1 MEFKLMEFLC
11 NIDFS
16 LTDQQVYQYITLPL
30 IIFFARICDVSL
42 GTLRIVFVS
51 KGKKNI
57 APFLGFFE
65 LLIWIVVI
73 SELFKTADSIMCY
86 FAYAGGYAA
95 GNFIGMNIEE
105 RIALGTQQIQVFTS
119 KEIAPLQK
127 NLNDAGFGTTVVEGD
142 GSAGKTKILYTVINR
157 KTFSK
162 AEKILRDFDPLIFY
176 VIEDVRLVKSGIFP
190 TAMHNRP
197 FHRLFWRSRPGK

>member
-1 MEFKLMEFLC
+1 M
-11 NIDFS
+11 
-16 LTDQQVYQYITLPL
+16 TDHQIYQYIVLPL

-42 GTLRIVFVS
+42 GTMRIVFVS

-65 LLIWIVVI
+65 LFIWIVVI
-73 SELFKTADSIMCY
+73 SEVFKSADSFVCY
-86 FAYAGGYAA
+86 IAYAGGYAA

-105 RIALGTQQIQVFTS
+105 RIAIGSQLIQVFSS
-119 KEIAPLQK
+119 KDIVPLQK
-127 NLNDAGFGTTVVEGD
+127 CLNEAGFGTTVVEGD

-157 KTFSK
+157 KTFDH
-162 AEKILRDFDPLIFY
+162 AEKILKEFDPLIFY

-190 TAMHNRP
+190 ETGINRP
-197 FHRLFWRSRPGK
+197 FQRIFWRSRPGK

>member
-1 MEFKLMEFLC
+1 M
-11 NIDFS
+11 N
-16 LTDQQVYQYITLPL
+16 DQQIYQYIVLPL

-65 LLIWIVVI
+65 VFIWVVI
-73 SELFKTADSIMCY
+73 ISEVLKNVDSIVGLI
-86 FAYAGGYAA
+86 AYAAGYAA

-105 RIALGTQQIQVFTS
+105 RIAIGTQLIKVFSTKDITS
-119 KEIAPLQK
+119 LQK
-127 NLNDAGFGTTVVEGD
+127 SLNAAGFGTTIVDGD
-142 GSAGKTKILYTVINR
+142 GSSGKVKILYTVIDR
-157 KTFSK
+157 KTFEQ
-162 AEKILRDFDPLIFY
+162 ARKILIDFDPLIFY

-190 TAMHNRP
+190 KTDFNKP
-197 FHRLFWRSRPGK
+197 LHRFFWRGRPGK